1 MNMTRTI
8 SIKNYLRIGLFT
20 GLFAFIIIYSIFQ
33 TKAIAKGADV
43 TINGIENGQIFKDSF
58 VELQGVAVHANHLSI
73 NGKELVID
81 EKNNFT
87 DELVLSPGYNI
98 ITVEAKDRF
107 DKKTKKVYEVFYDEN
122 QENPVVKE
130 DTEPKIISANK

>member
-1 MNMTRTI
+1 MTRTI